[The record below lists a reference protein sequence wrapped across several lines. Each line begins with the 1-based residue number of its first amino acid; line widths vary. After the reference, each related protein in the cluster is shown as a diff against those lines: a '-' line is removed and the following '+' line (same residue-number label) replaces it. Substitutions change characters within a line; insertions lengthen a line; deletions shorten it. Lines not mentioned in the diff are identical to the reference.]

1 MEEYT
6 FSNRGEEKHLG
17 QTVQSKHFTV
27 TVSGPLDFKAEDLE
41 QSLDKYPVGFFFL
54 H

>member
-6 FSNRGEEKHLG
+6 LSNRVEEKDLG

-27 TVSGPLDFKAEDLE
+27 TVKGTLDFKSEDLE
-41 QSLDKYPVGFFFL
+41 QSLDK
-54 H
+54 